1 MGDRP
6 LVFGRVF
13 SCLLRLLDCLN
24 EKVQSHTLVTFLQL
38 FPAFPSF
45 PLWPAT
51 SLCPLQLNWRFDTV
65 CKIDSTIPSTY
76 RRETSLNLP
85 FWNHSPALLKAK
97 RSNRVK
103 VWQPYTKC
111 TTIWTIH
118 FLGTLR
124 PQKKELLIIFL
135 GQELSAGNLTNT
147 RCFTI
152 VVGP

>member
-24 EKVQSHTLVTFLQL
+24 EKVQSHTHWLHFSSFSLLFL
-38 FPAFPSF
+38 PS
-45 PLWPAT
+45 LWPVS

-118 FLGTLR
+118 LLGTLR
-124 PQKKELLIIFL
+124 PKEKELLIIFL